1 MSHILII
8 YLHFTP
14 KLTSILNYF
23 FSTRCRI
30 AHTYT
35 YFSCGGL
42 FFCFLYA
49 PLHWFFLLYP
59 SMPLLPTPQLPYSE
73 TWTHQNHRVPHKSHQ
88 DHRVPHESH
97 HRSIRILMSTTN
109 IINQQTVTHAS
120 STKSTANPTWQQVLF
135 RVLGRLREMGIP
147 FLKPRNTPHR

>member
-1 MSHILII
+1 MRRLVLLFSVHITPLI
-8 YLHFTP
+8 
-14 KLTSILNYF
+14 
-23 FSTRCRI
+23 
-30 AHTYT
+30 
-35 YFSCGGL
+35 
-42 FFCFLYA
+42 
-49 PLHWFFLLYP
+49 FLLYP

-73 TWTHQNHRVPHKSHQ
+73 TWTHQNHRVPHESHQ

-120 STKSTANPTWQQVLF
+120 STTSTTNPTWQQVLF

-147 FLKPRNTPHR
+147 FLKPRNTPRR